1 MENIMS
7 TEKLLKFPCLFP
19 IKIMGINHLDL
30 VAEVVAIVS
39 RHTAHFDPQNDI
51 TTKLSKRGN
60 YMSVTATIMATS
72 QEQLDTIYI
81 ELNKH
86 KLVKITL

>member
-1 MENIMS
+1 MS

-30 VAEVVAIVS
+30 VAEVIAIISSHVS
-39 RHTAHFDPQNDI
+39 HFNPQDDVV
-51 TTKLSKRGN
+51 TKLSKQGN
-60 YMSVTATIMATS
+60 YLSVTATIMATS
-72 QEQLDTIYI
+72 QEQLDKIYT
-81 ELNKH
+81 ELNNH